1 MHYVILVHGYQG
13 MSYDMRLWK
22 SYLTIKYYDSVRIY
36 SAKANDSAS
45 NKDIDKMGRDL
56 AEEVIRVL

>member
-1 MHYVILVHGYQG
+1 

-22 SYLTIKYYDSVRIY
+22 SYLTIKYYDNVRIY
-36 SAKANDSAS
+36 SAKSNDNAS